1 MFSAAEMLL
10 VEFDRKV
17 SREAILGVK
26 GVKNVTGK
34 GNNIWEI
41 EADESVD
48 VRKEIF
54 DFAVRNQYK
63 VLSLTKEKHSIEEL
77 FQQLTK
83 Q

>member
-1 MFSAAEMLL
+1 M
-10 VEFDRKV
+10 
-17 SREAILGVK
+17 
-26 GVKNVTGK
+26 KNVTGK

-41 EADESVD
+41 EADESID

-83 Q
+83 